1 MVYQEDKE
9 YASKGVGTAGL
20 TTGII
25 GTVGTAIATGLL
37 GGNGLGG
44 LFGGNQN
51 PAASPVYQL
60 SQKDNEIALLKAQQY
75 SDNKTFA
82 LAERVANLET
92 KVVSIETAAPLRDK
106 ILSDSILNLQATL
119 SRIAVPFVPNYAVA
133 PGWGPAMVAPLPPPF
148 PPVAAGSGTVT
159 PTPTPTST
167 TAASQAA

>member
-1 MVYQEDKE
+1 MVYNDNEKE

-106 ILSDSILNLQATL
+106 ILSDSIINLQATL
-119 SRIAVPFVPNYAVA
+119 SRIAVPMVPNYALAPGYGPAFVA
-133 PGWGPAMVAPLPPPF
+133 PMPPPF
-148 PPVAAGSGTVT
+148 PPVVAPAVNGGTTAT
-159 PTPTPTST
+159 PTTTT
-167 TAASQAA
+167 TAQAA

>member
-1 MVYQEDKE
+1 MVYNEDNKE

-25 GTVGTAIATGLL
+25 GTVGTAFATGLL

-106 ILSDSILNLQATL
+106 ILSDSIINLQATL
-119 SRIAVPFVPNYAVA
+119 SRIAVPMVPNYALAPGYGPAFVA
-133 PGWGPAMVAPLPPPF
+133 PMPPPF
-148 PPVAAGSGTVT
+148 PPVATTVNGGTTTT
-159 PTPTPTST
+159 PTT
-167 TAASQAA
+167 TAQAA

>member
-1 MVYQEDKE
+1 MVYNDNEKE

-37 GGNGLGG
+37 GGNGGLGG

-82 LAERVANLET
+82 LAERVANLESR
-92 KVVSIETAAPLRDK
+92 VVAIETAAPLRDK
-106 ILSDSILNLQATL
+106 ILSDSILSLQRQM
-119 SRIAVPFVPNYAVA
+119 SEISVRRVPNYVLDPGYGPAFVA
-133 PGWGPAMVAPLPPPF
+133 PMPPPF
-148 PPVAAGSGTVT
+148 PPVAPTVNGGTTTT
-159 PTPTPTST
+159 PTTT
-167 TAASQAA
+167 TAQAA

>member
-60 SQKDNEIALLKAQQY
+60 AQKDNEIALLKAQQY
-75 SDNKTFA
+75 SDGKVVA
-82 LAERVANLET
+82 LMERVANLEARVLADEKT
-92 KVVSIETAAPLRDK
+92 DPLRDQ
-106 ILSDSILNLQATL
+106 ILGD
-119 SRIAVPFVPNYAVA
+119 RIAGLSAIVNRISAPFVPNWAVA
-133 PGWGPAMVAPLPPPF
+133 PGWGPAFVSTF
-148 PPVAAGSGTVT
+148 PPVPPTVNGGTTTT
-159 PTPTPTST
+159 PTNTN
-167 TAASQAA
+167 AASQAA

>member
-51 PAASPVYQL
+51 PAASSVYQL
-60 SQKDNEIALLKAQQY
+60 AQKDNEIALLKAQQY
-75 SDNKTFA
+75 SDGKVVA
-82 LAERVANLET
+82 LMERVANLEARVLADEKT
-92 KVVSIETAAPLRDK
+92 DPLRDQ
-106 ILSDSILNLQATL
+106 ILGDRITGL
-119 SRIAVPFVPNYAVA
+119 SAIVNRISAPFVPNWAVA

-148 PPVAAGSGTVT
+148 PPVAPTVQGGTT
-159 PTPTPTST
+159 TTPTST
-167 TAASQAA
+167 ATTAQAA

>member
-1 MVYQEDKE
+1 MVYNDNEKE

-119 SRIAVPFVPNYAVA
+119 ARIAVPMVPNYALA
-133 PGWGPAMVAPLPPPF
+133 PGYGPAMVAPLPPPF
-148 PPVAAGSGTVT
+148 PPVVQNGT
-159 PTPTPTST
+159 TST
-167 TAASQAA
+167 PATQTTAQAA

>member
-51 PAASPVYQL
+51 PAASSVYQL
-60 SQKDNEIALLKAQQY
+60 AQKDNEIALLKAQQY
-75 SDNKTFA
+75 SDGKVVA
-82 LAERVANLET
+82 LMERVENLEARVLADEKT
-92 KVVSIETAAPLRDK
+92 DPLRDQ
-106 ILSDSILNLQATL
+106 ILGD
-119 SRIAVPFVPNYAVA
+119 RIAGLSAIVNRISAPFVPNWAVA
-133 PGWGPAMVAPLPPPF
+133 PGWGPAFVSPFPPV

-159 PTPTPTST
+159 PTPTT
-167 TAASQAA
+167 TNTNAASQAA

>member
-44 LFGGNQN
+44 MFGGNQN
-51 PAASPVYQL
+51 PAASPIYQL
-60 SQKDNEIALLKAQQY
+60 AQKDNEIALLKAQQY

-119 SRIAVPFVPNYAVA
+119 SRISAPFVPNWAVA

-159 PTPTPTST
+159 PTPTTTST

>member
-25 GTVGTAIATGLL
+25 GTVL
-37 GGNGLGG
+37 GSGILNNGLAGI
-44 LFGGNQN
+44 FGGNQN

-159 PTPTPTST
+159 PTPTST

>member
-1 MVYQEDKE
+1 MAYENNDKD

-25 GTVGTAIATGLL
+25 GTVL
-37 GGNGLGG
+37 GSGILNNGLAG
-44 LFGGNQN
+44 LFGGGNQN

-92 KVVSIETAAPLRDK
+92 KVVAIETAAPLRDK
-106 ILSDSILNLQATL
+106 ILSDSIINLQATL
-119 SRIAVPFVPNYAVA
+119 SRIAVPMVPNYALA
-133 PGWGPAMVAPLPPPF
+133 PGYGPAFVSPMPPPF
-148 PPVAAGSGTVT
+148 PPVVAPAVNGGTTTT
-159 PTPTPTST
+159 PTTTT
-167 TAASQAA
+167 TAQAA

>member
-75 SDNKTFA
+75 SDNKDFA
-82 LAERVANLET
+82 MAERFSKLESRVVA
-92 KVVSIETAAPLRDK
+92 IETAAPLRDK
-106 ILSDSILNLQATL
+106 ILSDSIINLQATL
-119 SRIAVPFVPNYAVA
+119 SRIAVPMVPNYALAPGYGPAFVA
-133 PGWGPAMVAPLPPPF
+133 PMPPPF
-148 PPVAAGSGTVT
+148 PPVVAPTVNGGT
-159 PTPTPTST
+159 T
-167 TAASQAA
+167 TTLTTTNTAQAA